1 MRILLQTPGHQIQ
14 QLRTKPIPL
23 LHVDE
28 VIEHLPAIETLK
40 RMRKH
45 HRVNI
50 HSKEVNIRIL
60 LQLIQ
65 LFTCVSLQ
73 SLL

>member
-1 MRILLQTPGHQIQ
+1 MRVLLETPRHKIQ
-14 QLRTKPIPL
+14 QFRTKSIPL

-28 VIEHLPAIETLK
+28 VIEHLATIETLK

-45 HRVNI
+45 HGVDI

-60 LQLIQ
+60 LQFIQ
-65 LFTCVSLQ
+65 LLTCVSL
-73 SLL
+73 